1 MQKWRLFSLS
11 AQKYDCCAPAI
22 PPHHLERQSEG
33 RGMSSRPVLTAAL
46 PLTEWPQTPTLGP
59 VPSFFFFLYEHM
71 SKLFGYCC
79 HRQPNTREWAQE
91 TTPCVSSLPPQRRMN
106 SHSELGQ
113 PLKPASRQTDRPL
126 HCQKTDSWSEWVTHS
141 WAKAVV
147 WDSCVRVQR
156 FTEMREWF
164 LQALFPRKKNWDVP
178 LYNWVRSEK

>member
-11 AQKYDCCAPAI
+11 AHKYDCCALAI
-22 PPHHLERQSEG
+22 PPASLKE
-33 RGMSSRPVLTAAL
+33 
-46 PLTEWPQTPTLGP
+46 TEWRKRNEQL
-59 VPSFFFFLYEHM
+59 PSTHRCSSSNWMAPNSHSGSCYQFFFFLYEHM

-91 TTPCVSSLPPQRRMN
+91 TTPCVSTLPPRRRVN
-106 SHSELGQ
+106 SQLRTGSASE
-113 PLKPASRQTDRPL
+113 ASLQTDRPL
-126 HCQKTDSWSEWVTHS
+126 HRQRTDSWSEWVTHS

-164 LQALFPRKKNWDVP
+164 LQALFPGKKNWDVP